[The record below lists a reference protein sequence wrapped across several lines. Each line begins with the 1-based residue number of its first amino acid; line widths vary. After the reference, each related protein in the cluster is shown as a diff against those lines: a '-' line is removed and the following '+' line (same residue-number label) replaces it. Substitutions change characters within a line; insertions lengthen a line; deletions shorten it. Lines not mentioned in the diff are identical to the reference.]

1 MALAADRTDRG
12 SIETYHRKSISILHS
27 PNPLTP
33 QREAHDSLSDLP
45 IDTQDFT
52 SQPQLPRPVRPT
64 IQFNRITSFQQSY
77 KEQEYSPESLILNQ
91 AENDPTLQPRPRS
104 NSHHLS
110 SLKIPSRRWLTIQAR
125 FWRAMMSFAVNIIPK
140 LKAPKRVTPAFIK
153 TISVSSRHS
162 KPIELLF
169 YTPPNYREGKRQ
181 GRRFPVVIDLHGGGF
196 CLGQATDDRHWARVV
211 MEEVGAVVV
220 SVEYRL
226 APEHPFPGP
235 VDDCIDALLYLS
247 AHASELALDMSQTIL
262 SGFSA
267 GANLAF
273 TAPLRFE
280 FFTKMHDVMLS
291 VPSQASNLS
300 RWPSTKE
307 LLNESHLDELRIR
320 SIVAW
325 YPLLDWTS
333 SRDDKRRRSR
343 NPQKTLP
350 KVFTDLFDY
359 SYLPPPD
366 VHGYHCSPYASP
378 ALAPDYMLQEGIP
391 NNVQLWLCEYDM
403 LLAEGENF
411 AERLRR
417 LNKNVT
423 ETLIPQVP
431 HGFDQSANPM
441 RDQTKID
448 DLYRKACAGIRDVL
462 RE

>member
-1 MALAADRTDRG
+1 
-12 SIETYHRKSISILHS
+12 
-27 PNPLTP
+27 
-33 QREAHDSLSDLP
+33 
-45 IDTQDFT
+45 
-52 SQPQLPRPVRPT
+52 
-64 IQFNRITSFQQSY
+64 
-77 KEQEYSPESLILNQ
+77 
-91 AENDPTLQPRPRS
+91 
-104 NSHHLS
+104 
-110 SLKIPSRRWLTIQAR
+110 
-125 FWRAMMSFAVNIIPK
+125 MMSFAVNIIPK
-140 LKAPKRVTPAFIK
+140 LKAPRRVTPAFVKAINASPK
-153 TISVSSRHS
+153 HS

-169 YTPPNYREGKRQ
+169 YTPPDYIEGKRQ
-181 GRRFPVVIDLHGGGF
+181 GRRFPVVVNMHGGGF

-247 AHASELALDMSQTIL
+247 AHASELALDMSQTIM

-300 RWPSTKE
+300 RWASTKQ
-307 LLNESHLDELRIR
+307 LLNGSDLSELRIR
-320 SIVAW
+320 SVVAW

-333 SRDDKRRRSR
+333 SRDDKRRKSR

-391 NNVQLWLCEYDM
+391 TNVQLWLCEYDM
-403 LLAEGENF
+403 LLAEGELF

-431 HGFDQSANPM
+431 HGFDQSANPL
-441 RDQTKID
+441 RDQDKID

-462 RE
+462 QQ